1 MKTPPD
7 TRCPQ
12 DSLPSF
18 SLPTKAMLTTSMA
31 WPLSIGLLWTC
42 IAWLIGGPSAG
53 APGLAS
59 GAIVA
64 IASMASDWLVRP
76 WQRRTALQWMTLW
89 MVHEACRLA
98 CSLGLIILLYFAF
111 SPAPAALLFSYLV
124 CVMAGLAATTRI
136 WTTGM
141 RQELV
146 TGE

>member
-1 MKTPPD
+1 
-7 TRCPQ
+7 
-12 DSLPSF
+12 
-18 SLPTKAMLTTSMA
+18 
-31 WPLSIGLLWTC
+31 
-42 IAWLIGGPSAG
+42 
-53 APGLAS
+53 
-59 GAIVA
+59 
-64 IASMASDWLVRP
+64 
-76 WQRRTALQWMTLW
+76 MTLW

-98 CSLGLIILLYFAF
+98 YSLGLIILLYFAF